1 MVRRHL
7 GSVVTV
13 VTTLSLMTAALFGVG
28 AWRKSQDTKWCEK
41 AVMGGTVSA
50 DPELTTP
57 DLVAQQRSACAQQR
71 QRQRIMFGSLWR
83 KGGTAMAGCGFDL
96 ARVQLL
102 GEYPEARRAIAAQ
115 FGIDDPS
122 FDGGGLD
129 DQNRFIRACVAKTGH
144 EAP

>member
-1 MVRRHL
+1 MVKRHFR
-7 GSVVTV
+7 SVVTV
-13 VTTLSLMTAALFGVG
+13 VTTLSLMMAALFGVG

-41 AVMGGTVSA
+41 AVVGGTVSA
-50 DPELTTP
+50 DPQLTAP
-57 DLVAQQRSACAQQR
+57 DLVEQQRSACADLR
-71 QRQRIMFGSLWR
+71 QRQRIMFGSFWR

-102 GEYPEARRAIAAQ
+102 SQYPEAGRAIAARY
-115 FGIDDPS
+115 GIDDPS

-129 DQNRFIRACVAKTGH
+129 QQDRFIRACVAKTGH